1 MSGKPFTSTERN
13 RFNRIKDLVMSVV
26 KSRDNSKQLN
36 VKRYEALFQ
45 MFEANPNEFRNWDVL
60 NSDDLDST
68 IQIFALP
75 FEEPT
80 MPQIKHAADILNC
93 PLEEYIYYKM
103 NNPRG
108 IRSKTKVPVGYV
120 HIKRVQQLLS
130 KKNHYAMDNDE
141 RSLKTGDVKGES
153 KVASISDVEAYAL
166 SAIGADNAL
175 KEFYGPRS
183 TNEKKKQEMYREI
196 ARDGY
201 CTLSEIDK
209 IKSPSVTLQTVNT
222 YLLASGIRSDLI
234 TNTLKTEYTIDQDL
248 KNVKG

>member
-1 MSGKPFTSTERN
+1 MPEKPFTDIEKI
-13 RFNRIKDLVMSVV
+13 RFEKIKNLVMGVI
-26 KSRDNSKQLN
+26 KAMDNSKQLN
-36 VKRYEALFQ
+36 VKRYDALFQ
-45 MFEANPNEFRNWDVL
+45 MFEKNPDEFRKWDVL
-60 NSDDLDST
+60 NNDALDSS
-68 IQIFALP
+68 IQIFCMP

-80 MPQIKHAADILNC
+80 MPQIKHAADLLHL
-93 PLEEYIYYKM
+93 PLEEYIYYRM
-103 NNPRG
+103 NDPRG
-108 IRSKTKVPVGYV
+108 IRSKVKVPVGYV

-209 IKSPSVTLQTVNT
+209 IKSPSVPLQTINT

-234 TNTLKTEYTIDQDL
+234 NSTLKTDYTIEQDL
-248 KNVKG
+248 KNK